1 MGPQSCVVYRW
12 DQKDPAKKPKKTA
25 DPTPAKDVYALGQLM
40 HEVFIGGKFAH
51 AADGSLDVSQ
61 IKSGDKVGRN
71 DCLPFLRK
79 EMAFHLIAASFRP
92 QHDAPQE
99 AVCSPFGSTPI
110 DASIFFADYV
120 RHFTPLPQAP

>member
-79 EMAFHLIAASFRP
+79 RNGFPSYSCFFPPSARCSTGSRLLALRQHTYRCIHIFR
-92 QHDAPQE
+92 
-99 AVCSPFGSTPI
+99 
-110 DASIFFADYV
+110 
-120 RHFTPLPQAP
+120 